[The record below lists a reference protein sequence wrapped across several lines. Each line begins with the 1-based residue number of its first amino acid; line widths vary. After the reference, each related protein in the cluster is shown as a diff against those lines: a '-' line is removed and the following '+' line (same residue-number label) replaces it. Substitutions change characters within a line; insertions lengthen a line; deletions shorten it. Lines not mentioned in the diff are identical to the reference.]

1 MNEELVILILQK
13 VLQRSDFELY
23 FMKELE
29 RERILQ
35 AEVTSAV
42 SRNYEIAKC
51 VLEMEEKFSKNGMKG
66 VLKNENNAGEVGW
79 G

>member
-35 AEVTSAV
+35 AEVTSTV
-42 SRNYEIAKC
+42 SRNYEIAN
-51 VLEMEEKFSKNGMKG
+51 SKVCSGNG
-66 VLKNENNAGEVGW
+66 GEVQ
-79 G
+79 